1 MTMVEGQSPADTR
14 KQEGAVT
21 FLWKRKSWWLLPLA
35 VLILLLGAIYVLVHL
50 SASDPETYPTS
61 SRVHSSYSRLC

>member
-1 MTMVEGQSPADTR
+1 MNVVRAERPSAKAGEFSWRR
-14 KQEGAVT
+14 KV
-21 FLWKRKSWWLLPLA
+21 WWVLPLV

-61 SRVHSSYSRLC
+61 LRNDSYCPRLC